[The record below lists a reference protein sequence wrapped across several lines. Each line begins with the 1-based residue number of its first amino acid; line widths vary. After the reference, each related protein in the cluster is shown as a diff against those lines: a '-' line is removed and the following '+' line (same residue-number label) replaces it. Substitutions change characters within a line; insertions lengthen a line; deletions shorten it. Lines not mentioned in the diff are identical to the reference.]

1 MLLANFPERKYPML
15 AICPFRTY
23 GIEERWVMKAF
34 RLYPSGVT
42 RWRPH
47 LIEPVDGRL
56 RADIYTTL
64 EEAAREAE
72 RFNAS
77 MPERFDAIDLPAAD
91 RESLLL
97 KTGKEVTALLR
108 RSREE
113 QLMLTEGIRRHE
125 SDPRPLL
132 DDVKIAGSPGKVIQA
147 SLHAVLKETP
157 YVDLA
162 SLPRFNIALV
172 KKDDGMWR
180 QVASNKKTLLLCFRE
195 KIAKAFDLS
204 VTDHWGRTKAT
215 IRSIL
220 LPRANQLLQLASIQ
234 KILRD
239 AEARGLRVVVI
250 GEFVLWYEGASAQWV
265 VKVSGGESSSEGGN
279 TVWYKGTILSKNH
292 GRIVVLPYIKENGE
306 RVQGHTKN
314 GPNDGR
320 AIPRHPDEYVALP
333 FEVLEG
339 DLMIGLFGELPYE

>member
-1 MLLANFPERKYPML
+1 MLLANFPELKYPLL

-23 GIEERWVMKAF
+23 GIDDRWLMKAF
-34 RLYPSGVT
+34 RLFPSGVL

-47 LIEPVDGRL
+47 LVEPVKGRVK
-56 RADIYTTL
+56 ADFYASF
-64 EEAAREAE
+64 EEAVHAAE

-77 MPERFDAIDLPAAD
+77 MQERIDELDLPAPD

-97 KTGKEVTALLR
+97 KTEKEVTALLR

-113 QLMLTEGIRRHE
+113 QLMLKEATRRHA
-125 SDPRPLL
+125 SHPRPLL
-132 DDVKIAGSPGKVIQA
+132 DDLKIVGLPGKEVQA
-147 SLHAVLKETP
+147 SLHAALTDTP
-157 YVDLA
+157 YVELVN
-162 SLPRFNIALV
+162 LPRFNTVLA
-172 KKDDGMWR
+172 KTDDNTWGR
-180 QVASNKKTLLLCFRE
+180 VRSNQKIILLCFRE
-195 KIAKAFDLS
+195 KIAKGFGLS
-204 VTDHWGRTKAT
+204 ATDHWGRTKAA
-215 IRSIL
+215 IRSML

-250 GEFVLWYEGASAQWV
+250 GEFVLWYEGGSAEWV

-292 GRIVVLPYIKENGE
+292 GRIVVLPYIKESGE

-320 AIPRHPDEYVALP
+320 AIPRHPDDYVELP
-333 FEVLEG
+333 FEVLDG